1 MISAAGPAQAAVC
14 PVCGGAPHSLL
25 SLSGQPIYQHPVP
38 AEAEVP
44 GPYTVDLSWVRC
56 GACAHAWQA
65 EFDAGLLESIYRS
78 HYYTPAPDGIALQF
92 RNDFLSALEAFGL
105 TSTRTALLEIG
116 ASDGELLAEMKARTG
131 ARNAYAFE
139 PNKENAAVARNRG
152 LHVYEAFFGHN
163 SAREGLDRV
172 DMVYARHVIE
182 HVFQFSEF
190 FIGINEVTT
199 SSADLIL
206 ETPSLD
212 HHGSLGSVSPFHIE
226 HVHVFSL
233 RSLATLARRFGWKL
247 WQSVVTAD
255 GNLIAAFRRGA
266 AQSSGEVDV
275 APPALEGLQAATD
288 SYRSRL
294 RKLVDGRRLI
304 VWGAGSA
311 GAGMARLIGRE
322 PDFWTDGNPNKIG
335 KKFPGLTSRI
345 VSPDEALSKV
355 KSAGADGFLLII
367 ASSFVREIL
376 PRVRQ
381 LGWAGE
387 IVDLSGNR
395 LQ

>member
-1 MISAAGPAQAAVC
+1 MTAAAGGAQAAVC

-44 GPYTVDLSWVRC
+44 GPYTVDLRWVRC

-65 EFDAGLLESIYRS
+65 EFDAGLLERIYRS

-92 RNDFLSALEAFGL
+92 RDDFLSALETFGL
-105 TSTRTALLEIG
+105 ISTRTSLLEIG

-139 PNKENAAVARNRG
+139 PNKENAAIARNRG
-152 LHVYEAFFGHN
+152 LQVHEAFFDQN
-163 SAREGLDRV
+163 SAGEGLDRV

-190 FIGINEVTT
+190 FAGVNEVST
-199 SSADLIL
+199 SGADLIL

-212 HHGSLGSVSPFHIE
+212 HHGSLGSLSPFHIE

-233 RSLATLARRFGWKL
+233 RSLATLAQRFGWTL
-247 WQSVVTAD
+247 RQNVVTAD
-255 GNLIAAFRRGA
+255 GNLIAAFQRGWE
-266 AQSSGEVDV
+266 QSAVIGNL
-275 APPALEGLQAATD
+275 APPKLEGLQTAADTF
-288 SYRSRL
+288 RCRL
-294 RKLVDGRRLI
+294 RKLVYGRRLI
-304 VWGAGSA
+304 FWGAGSA
-311 GAGMARLIGRE
+311 GAGLACAIGRE
-322 PDFWTDGNPNKIG
+322 PDYWTDGNPKKIG
-335 KKFPGLTSRI
+335 KRFPGSAKKI
-345 VSPDEALSKV
+345 VCPDEAF
-355 KSAGADGFLLII
+355 AGARTGGSGEPLLII

-376 PRVRQ
+376 PRVRR
-381 LGWAGE
+381 LGWAAE

-395 LQ
+395 IN

>member
-1 MISAAGPAQAAVC
+1 
-14 PVCGGAPHSLL
+14 
-25 SLSGQPIYQHPVP
+25 
-38 AEAEVP
+38 
-44 GPYTVDLSWVRC
+44 
-56 GACAHAWQA
+56 
-65 EFDAGLLESIYRS
+65 
-78 HYYTPAPDGIALQF
+78 
-92 RNDFLSALEAFGL
+92 
-105 TSTRTALLEIG
+105 
-116 ASDGELLAEMKARTG
+116 
-131 ARNAYAFE
+131 
-139 PNKENAAVARNRG
+139 
-152 LHVYEAFFGHN
+152 
-163 SAREGLDRV
+163 
-172 DMVYARHVIE
+172 MVYARHVIE

-190 FIGINEVTT
+190 FTGINEATT

-247 WQSVVTAD
+247 MQSVVTAD

-311 GAGMARLIGRE
+311 GVGMARMIGRE

-355 KSAGADGFLLII
+355 KSAGGSGFLLII

-381 LGWAGE
+381 LGWAAE